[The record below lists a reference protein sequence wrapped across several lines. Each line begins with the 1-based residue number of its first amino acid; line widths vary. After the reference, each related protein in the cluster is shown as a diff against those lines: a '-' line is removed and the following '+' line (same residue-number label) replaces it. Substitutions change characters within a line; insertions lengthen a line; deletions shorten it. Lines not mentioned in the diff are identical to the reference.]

1 MKRHTTALCNAH
13 LTIILI
19 LKQLIMNHYE
29 QRTTAIKT
37 FKTLTLILLSAFIT
51 IKAAA
56 QQIAVIPPQKTI
68 SVNGSA
74 QKEVTPDQI
83 YVQVSL
89 REYDKKGGGKV
100 DIDAIKNNFLA
111 ACKSIGLNDTDVV
124 VQSYQ
129 GWDGNYWWYK
139 KKKKENPD
147 MKAGITYWVK
157 VSSTAK
163 MDELVSKMDDEATQS
178 FGIAKTDYSKMEEL
192 RKELKIEAIKA
203 AKEKATYLAAAINEQ
218 VAAAITINEPNEV
231 DNYPR
236 PMYSNMLMKEAV
248 TDNAEPP
255 MNVEFKKMKVQFD
268 VNVVF
273 ALK

>member
-1 MKRHTTALCNAH
+1 MKQYRSGMTVTS
-13 LTIILI
+13 
-19 LKQLIMNHYE
+19 
-29 QRTTAIKT
+29 T
-37 FKTLTLILLSAFIT
+37 FKALTLIFLAAFLST
-51 IKAAA
+51 KTTA
-56 QQIAVIPPQKTI
+56 QQIAVVPPQKTI

-74 QKEVTPDQI
+74 HKEVTPDEI

-89 REYDKKGGGKV
+89 REYDKKGDGKV
-100 DIDAIKNNFLA
+100 DIETIKNNFLA

-147 MKAGITYWVK
+147 MKAGINYWVK
-157 VSSTAK
+157 VNSTSK

-178 FGIAKTDYSKMEEL
+178 FGIAKTDYSKMDEL
-192 RKELKIEAIKA
+192 RKQLKMEAIKA

-218 VAAAITINEPNEV
+218 VGSAITINEPNEV
-231 DNYPR
+231 ENYPR
-236 PMYSNMLMKEAV
+236 PMYSNMAV
-248 TDNAEPP
+248 KAANAEDNAEPP
-255 MNVEFKKMKVQFD
+255 MNVDFKKMKIQFD
-268 VNVVF
+268 VNVIF

>member
-1 MKRHTTALCNAH
+1 MENYRNN
-13 LTIILI
+13 
-19 LKQLIMNHYE
+19 M
-29 QRTTAIKT
+29 TAIKT
-37 FKTLTLILLSAFIT
+37 IKTLVLLFLAAFFT
-51 IKAAA
+51 IKSTA

-74 QKEVTPDQI
+74 QKEVTPDEI

-100 DIDAIKNNFLA
+100 DIETIKNNFLA

-124 VQSYQ
+124 VQSYD

-157 VSSTAK
+157 VNSTNK
-163 MDELVSKMDDEATQS
+163 MDDLVSKMDDEATQS
-178 FGIAKTDYSKMEEL
+178 FGIAKTDYSKMDDL
-192 RKELKIEAIKA
+192 RKQLKIEAIKA
-203 AKEKATYLAAAINEQ
+203 AKEKAAYLAGAINEQ
-218 VAAAITINEPNEV
+218 VGSAITINEPNEV
-231 DNYPR
+231 VNYPR
-236 PMYSNMLMKEAV
+236 PMYSNMALKQAAV
-248 TDNAEPP
+248 EDNAEPP
-255 MNVEFKKMKVQFD
+255 MNVDFKKMKIQFD

-273 ALK
+273 TLK

>member
-1 MKRHTTALCNAH
+1 MKLLKNSITTLTTAKPLVLICLAAFLSVNA
-13 LTIILI
+13 
-19 LKQLIMNHYE
+19 N
-29 QRTTAIKT
+29 
-37 FKTLTLILLSAFIT
+37 
-51 IKAAA
+51 A
-56 QQIAVIPPQKTI
+56 QQIAIVPPQKTI

-74 QKEVTPDQI
+74 QKEVTPDEI

-89 REYDKKGGGKV
+89 REYDKKGDGKV
-100 DIDAIKNNFLA
+100 DIESIKNNFLA

-124 VQSYQ
+124 VQSYD
-129 GWDGNYWWYK
+129 GWNGNLWWYK

-157 VSSTAK
+157 VNSTGK
-163 MDELVSKMDDEATQS
+163 MDELVNKMDDEATQS
-178 FGIAKTDYSKMEEL
+178 FSIARTDYSKMEEL

-203 AKEKATYLAAAINEQ
+203 AKEKAAYLAGAINEQ
-218 VAAAITINEPNEV
+218 VSSAITINEPNEV

-236 PMYSNMLMKEAV
+236 PMYSNMMLKSEAV
-248 TDNAEPP
+248 NDNAAPP
-255 MNVEFKKMKVQFD
+255 MNVDFKKMKIQFD

>member
-1 MKRHTTALCNAH
+1 MRILVSSLLLKPLFMKQLKHS
-13 LTIILI
+13 LTII
-19 LKQLIMNHYE
+19 
-29 QRTTAIKT
+29 
-37 FKTLTLILLSAFIT
+37 KTLKVLTFMCLAVFLCTKLS
-51 IKAAA
+51 A

-74 QKEVTPDQI
+74 QKEVTPDEI

-89 REYDKKGGGKV
+89 REYDRKGGGKV
-100 DIDAIKNNFLA
+100 DIETIKNNFLA

-124 VQSYQ
+124 VQSYN
-129 GWDGNYWWYK
+129 GWDGNWWWYK

-147 MKAGITYWVK
+147 LKAGITYWVK
-157 VSSTAK
+157 VASTSK
-163 MDELVSKMDDEATQS
+163 MDELVNKMDDEATQS

-192 RKELKIEAIKA
+192 RKQLKIEAIQA
-203 AKEKATYLAAAINEQ
+203 AKEKAAYLAAAINEQ
-218 VAAAITINEPNEV
+218 VGGAIAINEPNEV

-236 PMYSNMLMKEAV
+236 PMYSNMMLKEAAV
-248 TDNAEPP
+248 ADNAAPP
-255 MNVEFKKMKVQFD
+255 MNVDFKKMKVQFD

>member
-1 MKRHTTALCNAH
+1 MNQ
-13 LTIILI
+13 
-19 LKQLIMNHYE
+19 LKHNF
-29 QRTTAIKT
+29 AAAKT
-37 FKTLTLILLSAFIT
+37 FKILAISCLVAFFCT
-51 IKAAA
+51 KTSA

-74 QKEVTPDQI
+74 QKEVTPDEI

-100 DIDAIKNNFLA
+100 DIESIKNNFLA

-124 VQSYQ
+124 VQSYD
-129 GWDGNYWWYK
+129 GWDGNLWWYK

-147 MKAGITYWVK
+147 LKAGITYWVK
-157 VSSTAK
+157 VNSTGK

-178 FGIAKTDYSKMEEL
+178 FGIAKTDYSKMDEL
-192 RKELKIEAIKA
+192 RKELKIEAIKV
-203 AKEKATYLAAAINEQ
+203 AKEKATYLAGAINEQ
-218 VAAAITINEPNEV
+218 VGGAITINEPIEV

-236 PMYSNMLMKEAV
+236 PMYSNMMLKEQAV
-248 TDNAEPP
+248 TDNATPP
-255 MNVEFKKMKVQFD
+255 MNVDFKKMKIQFD

-273 ALK
+273 LLK

>member
-1 MKRHTTALCNAH
+1 MPVHTTAICNEH
-13 LTIILI
+13 LTIIFS
-19 LKQLIMNHYE
+19 LKQLFMKQYRISM
-29 QRTTAIKT
+29 TVIKT
-37 FKTLTLILLSAFIT
+37 IKILTLILLATFISIKT
-51 IKAAA
+51 IA
-56 QQIAVIPPQKTI
+56 QQIAIVPPQKTI

-74 QKEVTPDQI
+74 QKEVTPDVI

-89 REYDKKGGGKV
+89 REYDKKGGGKA
-100 DIDAIKNNFLA
+100 DIETIKNNFLA
-111 ACKSIGLNDTDVV
+111 ACKSMGLNDTDVV
-124 VQSYQ
+124 IQGYQ

-157 VSSTAK
+157 VNSTSK
-163 MDELVSKMDDEATQS
+163 MDDLVSKMDDEATQS
-178 FGIAKTDYSKMEEL
+178 FGIAKTDYSKMEDL
-192 RKELKIEAIKA
+192 RKQLKIEAVKA
-203 AKEKATYLAAAINEQ
+203 AKEKATYLASAINEQ
-218 VAAAITINEPNEV
+218 VGAAITINEPNEV

-236 PMYSNMLMKEAV
+236 PVYSNMVMKDAV

-255 MNVEFKKMKVQFD
+255 MNVDFKKMKIQFD